1 MKQLI
6 CDSLNGMRITQTILA
21 PTLHISDRDASP
33 LESTVAGAQVLESNP
48 WASFAVDCRETV

>member
-1 MKQLI
+1 MKQLTSE
-6 CDSLNGMRITQTILA
+6 SLNGMRITQTIFA
-21 PTLHISDRDASP
+21 TAVATPDRDASP